1 MKRFSFWVFVLGV
14 LFLSFGLKVSALES
28 TVLQKVDSQSI
39 YQQLSFRQSFKSKK
53 YRDGMIE
60 NYFVV
65 ETSGVADLRKNW
77 KVCALS
83 DYHEL
88 YSSTPLTVNRKLKE
102 DYPTFVAFDSTDIRD
117 GYAYTL
123 LNGLGLCNDENT
135 VSKNVTGIKFNSTG
149 IVTELW
155 TTALR
160 VNHSNYTFSSIPT
173 GKRGVQLVLV
183 GDVIAITITIK
194 QYQKLWLGDNKIF
207 EKNLNAYICCNT
219 QEVEWYE

>member
-149 IVTELW
+149 IELK
-155 TTALR
+155 
-160 VNHSNYTFSSIPT
+160 V
-173 GKRGVQLVLV
+173 
-183 GDVIAITITIK
+183 
-194 QYQKLWLGDNKIF
+194 
-207 EKNLNAYICCNT
+207 
-219 QEVEWYE
+219 